1 MVLGPLGAL
10 RLAAVDPPA
19 LAKYYEFMKLHMHT
33 KGSIWVS
40 MSFYRGCGG
49 GG

>member
-40 MSFYRGCGG
+40 ISFYRGCGVG
-49 GG
+49 G